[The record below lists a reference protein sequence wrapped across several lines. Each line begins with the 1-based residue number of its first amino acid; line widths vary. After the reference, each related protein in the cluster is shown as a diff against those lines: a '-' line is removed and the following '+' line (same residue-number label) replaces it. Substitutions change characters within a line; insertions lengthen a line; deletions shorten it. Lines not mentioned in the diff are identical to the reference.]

1 MIAMKLNSESHIK
14 ALRLSKLAFAK
25 VKPTS
30 EHKKE
35 TLLLAFEQI
44 KPILKEYMK
53 ENHVLAVELDLK
65 NRKYLALEP
74 IPNVER
80 NFWVEQWLNGELS
93 TRRFKAQLKRRF
105 QWVQFLSFSDFL
117 SGVEAWLMGK
127 VVQHGF

>member
-1 MIAMKLNSESHIK
+1 MKLNNATSIK
-14 ALRLSKLAFAK
+14 TLRLTKLAFAK

-30 EHKKE
+30 EHKRE

-53 ENHVLAVELDLK
+53 ENHILAIELDLK
-65 NRKYLALEP
+65 NRKYLVLEP

-80 NFWVEQWLNGELS
+80 NFWVEQWLSGELS

-127 VVQHGF
+127 VIQHGF

>member
-1 MIAMKLNSESHIK
+1 MKLNNGTSIK
-14 ALRLSKLAFAK
+14 TLRLTKLAFAK

-30 EHKKE
+30 EHKRE

-53 ENHVLAVELDLK
+53 ENQILAIDLDLK
-65 NRKYLALEP
+65 KRKYLVLEP

-80 NFWVEQWLNGELS
+80 NFWVEEWLSGELS
-93 TRRFKAQLKRRF
+93 NKQFKKKLKQRF
-105 QWVQFLSFSDFL
+105 QWVQYLSFCDFL

>member
-1 MIAMKLNSESHIK
+1 MKLNSESQIK

-30 EHKKE
+30 EHKRE

-74 IPNVER
+74 IPNAER
-80 NFWVEQWLNGELS
+80 NFWVEQWLSGELS

-117 SGVEAWLMGK
+117 SGVEAWLENRK
-127 VVQHGF
+127 

>member
-1 MIAMKLNSESHIK
+1 MIAMKLNSESQIK
-14 ALRLSKLAFAK
+14 ALRLSKLVFAK

-30 EHKKE
+30 EHKRE

-65 NRKYLALEP
+65 NRKYLALES

-80 NFWVEQWLNGELS
+80 NFWVEQWLSGELS

-117 SGVEAWLMGK
+117 SGVEAWLENRK
-127 VVQHGF
+127 

>member
-1 MIAMKLNSESHIK
+1 MIAMKLNSESQIK

-30 EHKKE
+30 EHKRE

-65 NRKYLALEP
+65 NRKYLVLEP

-80 NFWVEQWLNGELS
+80 NFWVEQWLSGELS

-117 SGVEAWLMGK
+117 SGVEAWLENRK
-127 VVQHGF
+127 